1 MIYFFW
7 VIWCLGGY
15 PVAASKVQFLEGLRT
30 VIQIAAMFFVISGQT
45 SGDNKA
51 SSTAMMGLLL
61 SGMILAVF
69 SFINGE
75 LTVAAELDTR
85 SRIESITGNANSF
98 SYQMLITIFAVFY
111 LWTDFRS
118 FSIRVFFVLVAAI
131 SIIGIIYSGSRNGF
145 LSLVAF
151 TFIWYIY
158 SKKKIPKHPIVTYL
172 ILILIFTGIYF
183 FATHLLE
190 NTLLWQRISQFEDNS
205 SQTRL
210 SLYMEGLG
218 MIKKSPIFG
227 IGLSNFSVLSKTGL
241 YSHSDYLEVASNT
254 GIIGFI
260 IYFSIYI
267 VLWRRLSLIKK
278 ITTDSFILYKVNIF
292 KTAILTILLFG
303 FGKPHITSKITWIFI
318 AIAVG
323 YTSFV
328 KSRISHFLK
337 M

>member
-1 MIYFFW
+1 
-7 VIWCLGGY
+7 
-15 PVAASKVQFLEGLRT
+15 
-30 VIQIAAMFFVISGQT
+30 
-45 SGDNKA
+45 
-51 SSTAMMGLLL
+51 
-61 SGMILAVF
+61 
-69 SFINGE
+69 
-75 LTVAAELDTR
+75 
-85 SRIESITGNANSF
+85 
-98 SYQMLITIFAVFY
+98 
-111 LWTDFRS
+111 
-118 FSIRVFFVLVAAI
+118 
-131 SIIGIIYSGSRNGF
+131 
-145 LSLVAF
+145 
-151 TFIWYIY
+151 
-158 SKKKIPKHPIVTYL
+158 
-172 ILILIFTGIYF
+172 
-183 FATHLLE
+183 
-190 NTLLWQRISQFEDNS
+190 
-205 SQTRL
+205 
-210 SLYMEGLG
+210 MEGLG